1 MKINTSKQGQEANT
15 IRFNETT
22 PLAQPQQP
30 VLQPQTQPTQT
41 LPSTPTQQV
50 QPVQQVIHNHYSKF
64 KVRGTIRLW
73 SNWKFYL
80 EVIYMYWMFAF
91 NSFYRDRC
99 LCSVDTLLIYP
110 YMILQCKFYGL

>member
-50 QPVQQVIHNHYSKF
+50 QPVQQVIHNHYSKSGGRSGCGVIGSF
-64 KVRGTIRLW
+64 IWRL
-73 SNWKFYL
+73 FTC
-80 EVIYMYWMFAF
+80 IG
-91 NSFYRDRC
+91 C
-99 LCSVDTLLIYP
+99 LLLILS
-110 YMILQCKFYGL
+110 IVIVVFAVWIHF